1 MRLPSHDFESCVYS
15 QFHHSGVLGIIHFL
29 RVFSMFF
36 VIENFIGSR
45 YSGYDDANHLYL

>member
-1 MRLPSHDFESCVYS
+1 
-15 QFHHSGVLGIIHFL
+15 
-29 RVFSMFF
+29 